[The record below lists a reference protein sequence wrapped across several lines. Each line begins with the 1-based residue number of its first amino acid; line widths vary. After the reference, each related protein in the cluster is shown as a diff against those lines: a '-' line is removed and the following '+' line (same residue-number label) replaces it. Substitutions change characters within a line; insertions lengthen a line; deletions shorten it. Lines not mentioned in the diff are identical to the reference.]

1 MKKNQ
6 GFSLIELIVV
16 IAIMAILVGVLAP
29 AYLRY
34 VEKSRRSNDV
44 TTVTEIMGAAEKVAS
59 EAQYD
64 EFITNGTTFTITAG
78 TDGSITLTTNVTGD
92 SSKVVNAWIAMS
104 NYTDNVKLSSKA
116 FKTKGGTVIGTVGGY
131 TTSTAYGGYDSCTT
145 GPHLHFGVAEGYYN
159 GTIYRNSVIT
169 PPGFPNQYGYRF
181 YSRTDYWG

>member
-44 TTVTEIMGAAEKVAS
+44 TTISEIMAAAEKVAS

-64 EFITNGTTFTITAG
+64 EYISNTTTFTISTATTG
-78 TDGSITLTTNVTGD
+78 VISVATNITND
-92 SSKVVNAWIAMS
+92 SSKVVNAWKQMANFS
-104 NYTDNVKLSSKA
+104 DNVKLTSKA
-116 FKTKGGTVIGTVGGY
+116 FKANAGSSSVVGAVGNDGNITWSGTGLFLKTATDGTTEGEY
-131 TTSTAYGGYDSCTT
+131 FCTYA
-145 GPHLHFGVAEGYYN
+145 PDFKKKL
-159 GTIYRNSVIT
+159 S
-169 PPGFPNQYGYRF
+169 
-181 YSRTDYWG
+181 

>member
-64 EFITNGTTFTITAG
+64 TYITNGTTFTITATATTG
-78 TDGSITLTTNVTGD
+78 ALALT
-92 SSKVVNAWIAMS
+92 SSASDDKVVNAWIAMA
-104 NYTDNVKLSSKA
+104 NFNADTVKLTSKA
-116 FKTKGGTVIGTVGGY
+116 FKAKAGTVVGTVGLDGNI
-131 TTSTAYGGYDSCTT
+131 TWAGTVLFAKNATDSSGNEGEYFCTYS
-145 GPHLHFGVAEGYYN
+145 PDFKKKL
-159 GTIYRNSVIT
+159 NS
-169 PPGFPNQYGYRF
+169 
-181 YSRTDYWG
+181 

>member
-44 TTVTEIMGAAEKVAS
+44 TTASELMAAAEKVAS

-64 EFITNGTTFTITAG
+64 QYIDTTTTFTISVLGATDDYKFKLETNSDAKVTTA
-78 TDGSITLTTNVTGD
+78 
-92 SSKVVNAWIAMS
+92 WEQMS
-104 NYTDNVKLSSKA
+104 NFSPNVKLTSKA
-116 FKTKGGTVIGTVGGY
+116 FKNNSASSTIVGHVGKDGNISWVGTGLFDKDATDNDTEGEFF
-131 TTSTAYGGYDSCTT
+131 CTHA
-145 GPHLHFGVAEGYYN
+145 PDFKKKL
-159 GTIYRNSVIT
+159 S
-169 PPGFPNQYGYRF
+169 
-181 YSRTDYWG
+181 

>member
-64 EFITNGTTFTITAG
+64 QYIQNGTKFEISVSNTGVFTLSVSSLAES
-78 TDGSITLTTNVTGD
+78 DGD
-92 SSKVVNAWIAMS
+92 KVKNAWIAMA
-104 NYTDNVKLSSKA
+104 NYSANVKLSSKA
-116 FKTKGGTVIGTVGGY
+116 FKTKGGTVVGTVGLDGNVSWAG
-131 TTSTAYGGYDSCTT
+131 TVLFAPNATDSAGNEGEYFCT
-145 GPHLHFGVAEGYYN
+145 
-159 GTIYRNSVIT
+159 
-169 PPGFPNQYGYRF
+169 
-181 YSRTDYWG
+181 YSPDFKKRLS